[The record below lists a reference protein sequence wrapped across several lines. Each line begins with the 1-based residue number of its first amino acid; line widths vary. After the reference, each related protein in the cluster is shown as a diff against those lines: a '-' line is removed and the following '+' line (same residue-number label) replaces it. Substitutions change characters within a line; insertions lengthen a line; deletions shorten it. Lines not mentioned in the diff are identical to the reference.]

1 MAVLSAILLYVP
13 TADSASAG
21 SLTVTD
27 VKELAGTWQGYGR
40 GYFGSG
46 RLPLTWTVA
55 EDGTYSSVG
64 ASVTSG
70 KIELA
75 NGKLSFDSG
84 FTAGTLTVEER
95 DGKNLMIVEG
105 TNKRNR
111 QSGMAELFKIK

>member
-1 MAVLSAILLYVP
+1 MRALVAVLSAILLYVP

-64 ASVTSG
+64 ASVTRWEDRAR
-70 KIELA
+70 KRKTEL
-75 NGKLSFDSG
+75 
-84 FTAGTLTVEER
+84 
-95 DGKNLMIVEG
+95 
-105 TNKRNR
+105 
-111 QSGMAELFKIK
+111 